1 MSALQ
6 IHKLLTTLTLITLL
20 VSACGSPQLE
30 ESAMSTAVAQTVQA
44 QNTQQTVSTA
54 TSPALAISPSP
65 FASPLGSLP
74 ATVTGT
80 PVTGAT
86 GATVQYCDASA
97 SLVGETIPDGTII
110 QPGTTFTKTWSIQ
123 NSGTCV
129 WDASWQLVFYSGD
142 LMDGITVYSFPQPAQ
157 PGDTVE
163 VPIILRAPAE
173 GGQHT
178 GEWKL
183 KSPWGESFGVG
194 QYSVPLS
201 VSIVVGSFTPE
212 SKRTETVFGVT
223 AVTYNVD
230 RRCAPANTFYT
241 ITANIT
247 TNGPV
252 EVNFIWVQSDGN
264 NDKNNQLTFTEATT
278 KSAQR
283 EWSQHKE
290 SSHNQRW
297 VQVIVDDPTYHEF
310 EKVILPDMC
319 PGD

>member
-6 IHKLLTTLTLITLL
+6 IHKILTILTLITLFA
-20 VSACGSPQLE
+20 SACGSSPLE

-44 QNTQQTVSTA
+44 QNTLKPVSTA
-54 TSPALAISPSP
+54 NSPAPEISPSP
-65 FASPLGSLP
+65 LVSLA
-74 ATVTGT
+74 ATVTTT
-80 PVTGAT
+80 PIPAGAP
-86 GATVQYCDASA
+86 VQNCTASA

-110 QPGTTFTKTWSIQ
+110 QPGTTFTKTWNVQ
-123 NSGTCV
+123 NSGTCA
-129 WDASWQLVFYSGD
+129 WDASWQLIFYGGD
-142 LMDGITVYSFPQPAQ
+142 LMDGITVYNFPQPAQ
-157 PGDTVE
+157 PGETVE

-178 GEWKL
+178 GEWMI
-183 KSPWGESFGVG
+183 KSPWGVPFGVG

-201 VSIVVGSFTPE
+201 VSIVVGSLTPE
-212 SKRTETVFGVT
+212 SRRTETVFGVT

-252 EVNFIWVQSDGN
+252 DVNFIWVQSDGN
-264 NDKNNQLTFTEATT
+264 NDRNNRLEFTEATT
-278 KSAQR
+278 MSAQR

-310 EKVILPDMC
+310 QKVVLPDMC
-319 PGD
+319 PSD